1 MGKILKNNERDYYKK
16 NGFFFPLR
24 VMSKKKAK
32 YYREKLEEYEKN
44 LGQPI
49 SGNERHKAH
58 LLFTWID
65 ALVRNPLI
73 LDAVEDIIGPNI
85 LCWSSNFFIKEAND
99 KTFVSW
105 HQDFTYW
112 GLHPENVITAW
123 IALSD
128 ASSNTGPMQVVPG
141 SQEWDNESNVQTHD
155 KLNLLSRG
163 QKLNKNMSKE
173 KIVSMPLNA
182 GEISLH
188 HIKLAHSSKHN
199 NTNDRR
205 IGLAIR
211 YIKPDVKNIN
221 TNDSALLVR
230 GSDRFKHYELEPSPT
245 EGLNEQAILNHKKYS
260 EIHVKNLMR
269 E

>member
-1 MGKILKNNERDYYKK
+1 MGKILNNEEIDNYNK

-24 VMSKKKAK
+24 VMSEEEAS
-32 YYREKLEEYEKN
+32 YYRDKLEEYEEN
-44 LGQPI
+44 LGKPI

-65 ALVRNPLI
+65 TLVRHPLI
-73 LDAVEDIIGPNI
+73 LDAIEDIIGPNI

-99 KTFVSW
+99 KSFVTW
-105 HQDFTYW
+105 HQDATYW
-112 GLHPENVITAW
+112 GLDPENVITAW

-128 ASSNTGPMQVVPG
+128 ASIKTGPMEVIPK
-141 SQEWDNESNVQTHD
+141 SHKWDTESHTQTNNSY
-155 KLNLLSRG
+155 NLLSRG
-163 QKLNKNMSKE
+163 QELNKNISKE
-173 KIVSMPLNA
+173 KIVYMPLNA

-188 HIKLAHSSKHN
+188 HIKLAHSSKPN
-199 NTNDRR
+199 KTNDRR

-230 GSDRFKHYELEPSPT
+230 GVDKFKHYELEISP
-245 EGLNEQAILNHKKYS
+245 NEDLSDQAVLNHKKYS
-260 EIHVKNLMR
+260 DIHVRNLMR